1 MLKVKTESVQSKI
14 ARINDELIS
23 MWLKGDTDGVCAVLL
38 NFAKED
44 EIHIEAVE
52 RVVIALCNAR
62 NPQFVYLPRLYTAIL
77 TSIQKP
83 ENKGSITF
91 LQPKQGCFDKIEKI
105 DYVESIPKQI
115 KFYISKLCKGC
126 SKNVKSTVYKN
137 CLLSIILGKPE
148 FVFKCENFNFVV
160 ELCRYILYNIYEEL
174 DKELS
179 PA

>member
-1 MLKVKTESVQSKI
+1 MLKVRTESVQCKI

-52 RVVIALCNAR
+52 RLVIALCNAR

-83 ENKGSITF
+83 ENKRGITF

-115 KFYISKLCKGC
+115 KFYISNLCKGC
-126 SKNVKSTVYKN
+126 SKNIKNTIYKN
-137 CLLSIILGKPE
+137 CLLSIILGKPV
-148 FVFKCENFNFVV
+148 FVFRCENFNFVV
-160 ELCRYILYNIYEEL
+160 ELCRYILYNIYEDL

-179 PA
+179 SV